1 LTYQLPAIMGRK
13 GLTMVISPLLA
24 LIWDQVRAM
33 REVGVECVVRVI
45 SVPRE
50 DGGGRR
56 ARWEGHKGLPFCV

>member
-1 LTYQLPAIMGRK
+1 MTYQLPAIMGRK

-50 DGGGRR
+50 D
-56 ARWEGHKGLPFCV
+56 C